1 MWLNW
6 FMRKI
11 KIIIVDDKDA
21 FRNALKIFIGKI
33 KDFEIIAEASNG
45 KEFLSILKN
54 NTDVD
59 IVLMDIIMPEMNG
72 IEATKTA
79 LVNYPY
85 LKIIGITTYNDPLY
99 FYSMQN
105 AGACGFLNKNSVNE
119 ELENIIRTVIVK

>member
-1 MWLNW
+1 
-6 FMRKI
+6 MRKI
-11 KIIIVDDKDA
+11 KIIIVDDKDV

-45 KEFLSILKN
+45 IEFLSILKN

-59 IVLMDIIMPEMNG
+59 IVLMDIIMPEMDG

-79 LVNYPY
+79 LVNYPF
-85 LKIIGITTYNDPLY
+85 LKIIGITTYNDPLNC
-99 FYSMQN
+99 YSMQN

-119 ELENIIRTVIVK
+119 ELEMTIRTAIKK